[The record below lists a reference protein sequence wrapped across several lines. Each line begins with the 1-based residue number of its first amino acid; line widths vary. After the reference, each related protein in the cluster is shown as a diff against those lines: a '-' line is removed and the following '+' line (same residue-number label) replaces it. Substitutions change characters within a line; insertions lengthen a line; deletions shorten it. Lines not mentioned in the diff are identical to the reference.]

1 VFIKSEKGSALPLT
15 MVVVFV
21 LTLLGFTLLAFSM
34 TETRQVFRDENR
46 MKAHYL
52 ARSGAHAVAEYII
65 NNPENAVDLINS
77 SESELVNYGDG
88 TIKVLVYGNPFDE
101 IYVRSTG
108 EFNDVNQSVVVTVKN
123 VGIDFPVYG
132 NSVAFTAQGNSAAA
146 LYGGDAVYGN
156 ENGKNFVDL
165 IVKEGE
171 AVHQYFEYEQVVLP
185 CEDQKL
191 QIFYGAC
198 PVTPNTN
205 ISSGQEINET
215 GLHGTIQLNRGN
227 FHIGAYN
234 PMGNHILLKA
244 TSIDL
249 GGNAKMT
256 VSLDNNIVALV
267 VDKLEFTGNSSIVV
281 EGDGHLLIYIK
292 QLFEGRSD
300 FVIDNDTN
308 TYVNVYVLENAEFK
322 LAGTPNFT
330 GAVYAPDA
338 TVSLSGNSSVF
349 GWIIANIIVGNGG
362 VDINYVPIDLVK
374 TSMDTNFFRLEKW
387 RYDN

>member
-1 VFIKSEKGSALPLT
+1 MLIKSENGSALPLT
-15 MVVVFV
+15 MIVVLV
-21 LTLLGFTLLAFSM
+21 LSLLGFTLFAFSM
-34 TETRQVFRDENR
+34 AETRQVFRDENK

-65 NNPENAVDLINS
+65 DNPENVVDLINS
-77 SESELVNYGDG
+77 SESELVSYGDG

-101 IYVRSTG
+101 VYVRSNG
-108 EFNDVNQSVVVTVKN
+108 EFNGVNQSVVVTVKN
-123 VGIDFPVYG
+123 MGIDFPVYG
-132 NSVAFTAQGNSAAA
+132 NAVTFTAQGNNAAA
-146 LYGGDAVYGN
+146 IFGGDAVYGD
-156 ENGKNFVDL
+156 ENGKNFADV
-165 IVKEGE
+165 IVKEGLAFNE
-171 AVHQYFEYEQVVLP
+171 YFAFEQVVLP

-191 QIFYGAC
+191 QIFYGTC
-198 PVTPNTN
+198 PVTPGAN
-205 ISSGQEINET
+205 INSGQEINET
-215 GLHGTIQLNRGN
+215 GSYGTIKLNGGN
-227 FHIGAYN
+227 LHIGAN
-234 PMGNHILLKA
+234 NLLGNHILLKA

-256 VSLDNNIVALV
+256 VSLDNNIIAIV
-267 VDKLEFTGNSSIVV
+267 VDNLEFTGNSRIIV

-300 FVIDNDTN
+300 FVIDNDTD
-308 TYVNVYVLENAEFK
+308 THVNVYVLEDAEFK

-349 GWIIANIIVGNGG
+349 GWIIANTIVGSGG
-362 VDINYVPIDLVK
+362 VNINYVPIDLVN

>member
-21 LTLLGFTLLAFSM
+21 LTLLGITLFAFSM
-34 TETRQVFRDENR
+34 AETRQVFRDENR

-52 ARSGAHAVAEYII
+52 ARSGAHAVVEYII

-234 PMGNHILLKA
+234 PLGNHILLKA

-308 TYVNVYVLENAEFK
+308 T
-322 LAGTPNFT
+322 
-330 GAVYAPDA
+330 
-338 TVSLSGNSSVF
+338 
-349 GWIIANIIVGNGG
+349 
-362 VDINYVPIDLVK
+362 
-374 TSMDTNFFRLEKW
+374 
-387 RYDN
+387 